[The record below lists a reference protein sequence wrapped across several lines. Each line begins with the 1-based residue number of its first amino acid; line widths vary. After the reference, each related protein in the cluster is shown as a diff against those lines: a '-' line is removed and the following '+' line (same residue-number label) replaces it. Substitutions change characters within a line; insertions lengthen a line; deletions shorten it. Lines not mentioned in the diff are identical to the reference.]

1 MKQFKINDELISKI
15 KKLIED
21 KNRDKVLSI
30 LANIHY
36 ADLAEI
42 FELLET
48 TEVIFLVKI
57 FDKQKIADALAEI
70 DEDLREII
78 LEKLSAKEIA
88 EKIVEL
94 DTDDA
99 TDVIS
104 ELTEERQERVFSQ
117 IKDAELT
124 DDIKELLKYDE
135 DTAGGLMAKELVSVN
150 ENLSISKCLDEIRK
164 QAKNVTRVHSIYVV
178 DSKNR
183 LKGRLSLKDVVTAK
197 SRSKVRD
204 IYIPN
209 VDYVTVDQ
217 NGEDVAKIMSKYDLE
232 AIPVTNKGKTLLG
245 RITIDDIVDLIKDEA
260 EKDYQ
265 LAAGISS
272 EVEVNDSIFQL
283 TKARL
288 PWLFLG
294 LLGGLGSVFILKD
307 FEQIMNQPDLR
318 NLFFYTPLIAAMAG
332 NVGVQSSAIIVQGL
346 ANDLVK
352 GSLLNRLFKEVGLSL
367 INGFALSVILII
379 FGQIVNQDLFMS
391 LTIAGSM
398 MGVIIIAALVG
409 TFVPIILDKQGI
421 DPAIA
426 TGPFITTANDIFG
439 IFLFFYIAK
448 ISLGFW
454 WKKFL
459 YFVLVIHAEV
469 K

>member
-15 KKLIED
+15 KKLIENN
-21 KNRDKVLSI
+21 NRDKLLSS
-30 LANIHY
+30 LADIHY

-217 NGEDVAKIMSKYDLE
+217 EGEDVAKIMSKYDLE
-232 AIPVTNKGKTLLG
+232 AIPVTNKRKTLLG

-379 FGQIVNQDLFMS
+379 FGQIVNQDLSMS

-448 ISLGFW
+448 ISLGF
-454 WKKFL
+454 
-459 YFVLVIHAEV
+459 
-469 K
+469 

>member
-21 KNRDKVLSI
+21 NNRDKLLSS
-30 LANIHY
+30 LADIHY

-42 FELLET
+42 FELLGT

-217 NGEDVAKIMSKYDLE
+217 EGEDVAKIMSKYDLE
-232 AIPVTNKGKTLLG
+232 AIPVTNKRKTLLG

-307 FEQIMNQPDLR
+307 FEQIMNQPNLR

-448 ISLGFW
+448 ISLGF
-454 WKKFL
+454 
-459 YFVLVIHAEV
+459 
-469 K
+469 

>member
-21 KNRDKVLSI
+21 NNRDRLLSS
-30 LANIHY
+30 LADIHY

-48 TEVIFLVKI
+48 AEVIFLVKI

-217 NGEDVAKIMSKYDLE
+217 EGEDVAKIMSKYDLE
-232 AIPVTNKGKTLLG
+232 AIPVTNKRKTLLG

-379 FGQIVNQDLFMS
+379 FGQIVNQDLSMS

-448 ISLGFW
+448 ISLGF
-454 WKKFL
+454 
-459 YFVLVIHAEV
+459 
-469 K
+469 

>member
-1 MKQFKINDELISKI
+1 MKQFKINDELIVKI
-15 KKLIED
+15 KKLIENN
-21 KNRDKVLSI
+21 NRDKLLSN
-30 LANIHY
+30 LADIHY

-178 DSKNR
+178 DSKNK

-217 NGEDVAKIMSKYDLE
+217 EGEDVAKIMSKYDLE
-232 AIPVTNKGKTLLG
+232 AIPVTNKRKTLLG

-448 ISLGFW
+448 ISLGF
-454 WKKFL
+454 
-459 YFVLVIHAEV
+459 
-469 K
+469 

>member
-1 MKQFKINDELISKI
+1 MKQFKIDNELVIKI

-21 KNRDKVLSI
+21 NNRDKLLSS
-30 LANIHY
+30 LADIHY

-88 EKIVEL
+88 EKIIEL

-124 DDIKELLKYDE
+124 GDIKELLKYDE

-217 NGEDVAKIMSKYDLE
+217 EGEDVAKIMSKYDLE
-232 AIPVTNKGKTLLG
+232 AIPVTNKRKTLLG

-379 FGQIVNQDLFMS
+379 FGQIVNQDLSMS

-448 ISLGFW
+448 ISLGF
-454 WKKFL
+454 
-459 YFVLVIHAEV
+459 
-469 K
+469 

>member
-1 MKQFKINDELISKI
+1 MKQFKINDELISNI

-21 KNRDKVLSI
+21 NSTDKLLSSI
-30 LANIHY
+30 ADIHY

-104 ELTEERQERVFSQ
+104 ELTEERQKRVFSQ

-217 NGEDVAKIMSKYDLE
+217 EGEDVAKIMSKYDLE
-232 AIPVTNKGKTLLG
+232 AIPVTNKSKTLLG

-265 LAAGISS
+265 LAAGIYS

-379 FGQIVNQDLFMS
+379 FGQIVNQDLSMS

-439 IFLFFYIAK
+439 IFLFFYLAK
-448 ISLGFW
+448 ISLGF
-454 WKKFL
+454 
-459 YFVLVIHAEV
+459 
-469 K
+469 